1 MKKILLVAN
10 VAKEHVLKFHVPTI
24 KALSEDGWQVD
35 VACGG
40 KEDVPYCHHKY
51 ELPIDRSPF
60 KTHFIRAIKQLRT
73 IIDKEKYD
81 VVYCHTEVGGIVAR
95 LAASPFRKQGLKVVK
110 LDHGLYFYRGASWIQ
125 WFIHYPVDK
134 WLSKKTDTFILI
146 NKEDY
151 SLVTR
156 RFRSCKTYLIDG
168 IGIKTDKFQPVPTD
182 IRAIYRT
189 ELHIPQDACVLIYF
203 AEVSENKNQ
212 RYLLNGLKELVKQ
225 DKNIYLLLA
234 GRDLTNGVML
244 LYAKRKG
251 VDKHVRFL
259 GWRDDVNNL
268 YSMADICTASSI
280 REGFG
285 INIVEA
291 MCCGIPVVATNNRGH
306 ATIIRD
312 GENGLL
318 VKLNDVSTFVK
329 GVLELKNNPSKA
341 SQLAD
346 TASTEIE
353 KYSSDVITKKIVC
366 ILNNELIV

>member
-24 KALSEDGWQVD
+24 KALTEDGWQVD

-40 KEDVPYCHHKY
+40 KEYIPYCHHKY

-60 KTHFIRAIKQLRT
+60 KTHFIRAIRQLRA
-73 IIDKEKYD
+73 IIEKEKYE

-95 LAASPFRKQGLKVVK
+95 LAASPFRKKGLKVVK
-110 LDHGLYFYRGASWIQ
+110 LDHGLYFYRGASWLQ
-125 WFIHYPVDK
+125 WLIHYPVDK
-134 WLSKKTDTFILI
+134 CLSKKTDTFILI

-151 SLVTR
+151 DLVSR
-156 RFRSCKTYLIDG
+156 RFRSCNTYLIDG
-168 IGIKTDKFQPVPTD
+168 IGIKTEKFQPVPTEV
-182 IRAIYRT
+182 RFFYRN

-212 RYLLNGLKELVKQ
+212 KYLIKGLVELLKK
-225 DKNIYLLLA
+225 DKAIYLVLA
-234 GRDLTNGVML
+234 GRDLTNGEMERYVKSL
-244 LYAKRKG
+244 NVEKN
-251 VDKHVRFL
+251 VRLL
-259 GWRDDVNNL
+259 GWRDDINNL
-268 YSMADICTASSI
+268 YAMSDICTASSI

-291 MCCGIPVVATNNRGH
+291 MCCGIPVIATNNRGH

-318 VKLNDVSTFVK
+318 VKLDDVSTFVK
-329 GVLELKNNPSKA
+329 AVIELKNNPSKA
-341 SQLAD
+341 RQLAD
-346 TASTEIE
+346 SASKEIN
-353 KYSSDVITKKIVC
+353 KYSSEVITKRLIDL
-366 ILNNELIV
+366 LNHEIN